1 MSVYDFTREE
11 LIQKFEEAGSY
22 GVSLYVVS
30 DELGI
35 EDINEFLKDNYFL
48 FTAYRKAQASRV
60 TSINKTLIEKANAGD
75 LKAINALR
83 EHTNLYNFIEQEDI
97 EFFRPKDAQK
107 INEIYEQTMQ
117 KLRQESEI

>member
-1 MSVYDFTREE
+1 
-11 LIQKFEEAGSY
+11 
-22 GVSLYVVS
+22 
-30 DELGI
+30 
-35 EDINEFLKDNYFL
+35 
-48 FTAYRKAQASRV
+48 
-60 TSINKTLIEKANAGD
+60 LIEKANAGD